1 MVLSIDIVVVLSSVE
16 IVVPSIGVVMV
27 PSVGIVVPS
36 VDIVVDIIVV
46 SAGGISV
53 VVSAGVV
60 MSCVVTGECVV
71 GHDSL
76 EKPVHDNTIAIETI
90 VM

>member
-1 MVLSIDIVVVLSSVE
+1 
-16 IVVPSIGVVMV
+16 
-27 PSVGIVVPS
+27 
-36 VDIVVDIIVV
+36 
-46 SAGGISV
+46 
-53 VVSAGVV
+53 

-71 GHDSL
+71 VNDSL